1 MKKKEKKHIQTI
13 HTSRTIMFDELNA
26 LISHGIFEE
35 EEIVALNVFNKQSS
49 SGIRK
54 TLNYLSKLYD
64 FRDDNQLWSTFL
76 FLWKLSA
83 EADRRIL
90 SLLYAVYKDDL
101 LRASIP
107 VVLDTPK
114 GKKVQVENLQN
125 KLYDQFPGRYT
136 PKTMLSAAQNIA
148 SSWKKAGYI
157 EGKVRNIRI
166 PVQPGYPVVLFALF
180 LGERDGLVGEDLL
193 STIWIKVLDQPL
205 SRIKEL
211 LASAAL
217 NDLIEYQDAGGIT
230 IIRLQKLH
238 NQITS

>member
-125 KLYDQFPGRYT
+125 K
-136 PKTMLSAAQNIA
+136 
-148 SSWKKAGYI
+148 
-157 EGKVRNIRI
+157 
-166 PVQPGYPVVLFALF
+166 
-180 LGERDGLVGEDLL
+180 
-193 STIWIKVLDQPL
+193 
-205 SRIKEL
+205 
-211 LASAAL
+211 
-217 NDLIEYQDAGGIT
+217 
-230 IIRLQKLH
+230 
-238 NQITS
+238 